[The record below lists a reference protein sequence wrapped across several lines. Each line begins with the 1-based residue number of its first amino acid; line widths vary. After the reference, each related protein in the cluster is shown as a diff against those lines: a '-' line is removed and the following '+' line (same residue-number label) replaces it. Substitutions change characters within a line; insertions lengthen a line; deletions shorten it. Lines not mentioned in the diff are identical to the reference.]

1 MEKERELNFDEMM
14 IMKEKRRTSRSKGKR
29 TYEKT
34 KIRNSRQKQRN
45 VKNINYDLSYN
56 EDYYNEFEEY

>member
-1 MEKERELNFDEMM
+1 MEKQRELDFDEMM
-14 IMKEKRRTSRSKGKR
+14 VMKEKRRTSRSKGKR

-34 KIRNSRQKQRN
+34 KIRNNRQKQRN

-56 EDYYNEFEEY
+56 ENYYDEYEEY